1 MRDQASKLRNIVSG
15 NDRTAKTIS
24 IVSGKG
30 GVGKSNTAVNFAL
43 ELLKRDKKVL
53 IFDLDIGMG
62 HIDILIG
69 NDSKYSI
76 ANLFADFL
84 PIRDMIELGP
94 HNLSYVAG
102 GSSLNELIQ
111 LDDKKLQYFYDQFEE
126 VANDY
131 DYILFDLGAGASD
144 ATMSFILSSDESIVI
159 TTPEPTAITDAY
171 SMIKHMVHYQAS
183 LPISLILN
191 RSQTTREGK
200 QAIDKFMQV
209 VQCFLE
215 KDIVTLGM
223 LPEDRIVSR
232 AIIKQTP
239 FTILNE
245 RAAVSI
251 AMSQI
256 VDNYLKEENSRT
268 LNELKEGTFIQRL
281 KRFLSIS

>member
-1 MRDQASKLRNIVSG
+1 MKDQASKLRHIVSG

-53 IFDLDIGMG
+53 VFDLDIGMG
-62 HIDILIG
+62 NIDILIG

-76 ANLFADFL
+76 ANLFADFI

-111 LDDKKLQYFYDQFEE
+111 LDDKNLQYFYAQFED
-126 VANDY
+126 VSSDY

-191 RSQTTREGK
+191 RCQTTREGK
-200 QAIDKFMQV
+200 QAIDKFTRV
-209 VQCFLE
+209 VQHFLE
-215 KDIVTLGM
+215 KDIATLGM

-232 AIIKQTP
+232 AVIKQTP
-239 FTILNE
+239 YTILNKD
-245 RAAVSI
+245 AAVSI

>member
-1 MRDQASKLRNIVSG
+1 MKDQASKLRNIVSG
-15 NDRTAKTIS
+15 NDRFAKTIS

-43 ELLKRDKKVL
+43 ELMKRDKKVL
-53 IFDLDIGMG
+53 VFDLDVGMG
-62 HIDILIG
+62 NIDILIG

-76 ANLFADFL
+76 VNLFADSL
-84 PIRDMIELGP
+84 SIHDMIELGP
-94 HNLSYVAG
+94 YNLSYVAG

-111 LDDKKLQYFYDQFEE
+111 LEAENIQCFYDQFETIS
-126 VANDY
+126 NDY
-131 DYILFDLGAGASD
+131 DYILFDLGAGVSD
-144 ATMSFILSSDESIVI
+144 AIMSFILSSDESIVI

-171 SMIKHMVHYQAS
+171 SMIKHMVYYQAS

-191 RSQTTREGK
+191 RCQTTREGK
-200 QAIDKFMQV
+200 QAIEKFTQV
-209 VQCFLE
+209 VAHFLE

-223 LPEDRIVSR
+223 LPEDRIVSK
-232 AIIKQTP
+232 AVIKQTP
-239 FTILNE
+239 YTILNE

-251 AMSQI
+251 AMSEI

-281 KRFLSIS
+281 KRFLSIL

>member
-1 MRDQASKLRNIVSG
+1 MNDQAAKLRNIVSG

-43 ELLKRDKKVL
+43 ELMKRDKKVL

-62 HIDILIG
+62 NIDILIG

-76 ANLFADFL
+76 ANLFTDFL

-111 LDDKKLQYFYDQFEE
+111 LDDKNLQYFFDQFEDIASE
-126 VANDY
+126 F

-144 ATMSFILSSDESIVI
+144 ASMSFILSSDESIII

-171 SMIKHMVHYQAS
+171 SMIKHIVHYKES

-191 RSQTTREGK
+191 RCRTTREGK
-200 QAIDKFMQV
+200 VSIDKFTEV
-209 VQCFLE
+209 VQRFLI
-215 KDIVTLGM
+215 KDIKTLGM
-223 LPEDRIVSR
+223 LPEDRFVST
-232 AIIKQTP
+232 AVIKQTP
-239 FTILNE
+239 YTILNE
-245 RAAVSI
+245 NAAVSI
-251 AMSQI
+251 AMSEI
-256 VDNYLKEENSRT
+256 VENYLKEEGSRT
-268 LNELKEGTFIQRL
+268 INEIKTSTFIQRL
-281 KRFLSIS
+281 KRFLSK